1 MSRAGWRLNEPF
13 SNHHQR
19 GLINAGFQAN
29 WLALRKIV
37 PSWFW
42 PSRGNVSYKEFQ
54 FETSNTDFTLN
65 SENQLPPTENITR
78 LLHQTES
85 LSFITLGEQRASIS
99 TLCHTS
105 LFQCFASLTGLTHFQ
120 EIAEGPT
127 SKQLCFIY
135 KWIYESHIFQLQ
147 RKIWIYDC
155 LSQLHTQLLK
165 LCV

>member
-1 MSRAGWRLNEPF
+1 MLSSKQIDLLWGWLCPP
-13 SNHHQR
+13 
-19 GLINAGFQAN
+19 GFGH
-29 WLALRKIV
+29 LEET
-37 PSWFW
+37 F
-42 PSRGNVSYKEFQ
+42 SYKEFQ
-54 FETSNTDFTLN
+54 FKTSNTTFTLN

-78 LLHQTES
+78 LLHHTES

-105 LFQCFASLTGLTHFQ
+105 LFQCFASLTGLAHFQ
-120 EIAEGPT
+120 EIAKGPT

-155 LSQLHTQLLK
+155 SLQLHTQLLK